1 LNRLRLVFTSL
12 VLGGGLGFFFVPAAA
27 PPDSAFLPAAPP
39 ARADVWKA
47 PVEAHCGVRVV
58 RAYPHDPEAFTQG
71 LFYQGGH
78 LYEGTGLYGKSSLRR
93 LDLASGRIV
102 RIRRLS
108 PAFFGEGIA
117 SCRNRIIQLTWRERV
132 GFVYDLHTFRLLGRF
147 PWEGEGWGITCDGRR
162 LIVSDGT
169 DRLRFLD
176 PDTHRPIGSLSVRD
190 REGRPVARL
199 NELEFVDGEI
209 FANVWQTDRVARICP
224 KTGRVAGWIHLPE
237 LERGPAGE
245 GPNGIAYDASGK
257 RLFITGKLWPRI
269 YEVILTPLAGPP
281 RSRETG
287 GAAP

>member
-1 LNRLRLVFTSL
+1 MNRLRLAFHFL
-12 VLGGGLGFFFVPAAA
+12 MLAEGLGFLFLTASAPPNGAFFPAARPVRADAWKAPAAA
-27 PPDSAFLPAAPP
+27 HF
-39 ARADVWKA
+39 
-47 PVEAHCGVRVV
+47 GVRVV

-71 LFYQGGH
+71 LFYQDGY

-93 LDLASGRIV
+93 IDLASGRIV

-108 PAFFGEGIA
+108 AALFGEGIA

-132 GFVYDLHTFRLLGRF
+132 GFVYDLRTFRLLGRF

-162 LIVSDGT
+162 LIASDGT
-169 DRLRFLD
+169 DRLRLFD

-190 REGRPVARL
+190 GDGRPVQRL

-209 FANVWQTDRVARICP
+209 FANVWQSDRVARICP
-224 KTGRVAGWIHLPE
+224 ETGRVAGWIHLPE

-245 GPNGIAYDASGK
+245 GPNGIAYDANGR
-257 RLFITGKLWPRI
+257 RLFITGKLWPQV
-269 YEVILTPLAGPP
+269 YEVTLTPLAGPP
-281 RSRETG
+281 RKKETA

>member
-1 LNRLRLVFTSL
+1 MNRLQLVIYSL
-12 VLGGGLGFFFVPAAA
+12 VLAGGLGFSFFPGAA
-27 PPDSAFLPAAPP
+27 PPYSAFIPEVPP
-39 ARADVWKA
+39 ARADVRKA
-47 PVEAHCGVRVV
+47 PPAAHFGVRVV
-58 RAYPHDPEAFTQG
+58 RSYPHDPEAFTQG
-71 LFYQGGH
+71 LFYEGGH

-117 SCRNRIIQLTWRERV
+117 SCRNRIIQLTWREQV
-132 GFVYDLHTFRLLGRF
+132 GFVYDLDTLRLLGRF
-147 PWEGEGWGITCDGRR
+147 PWEGEGWGVTCDGRR
-162 LIVSDGT
+162 WIVSDGT

-176 PDTHRPIGSLSVRD
+176 PDTLRPAGSLSVRD
-190 REGRPVARL
+190 RQGRPVARL

-209 FANVWQTDRVARICP
+209 FANVWQSDRVARICP

-245 GPNGIAYDASGK
+245 GPKGIAYDANGK
-257 RLFITGKLWPRI
+257 RLFITGKLWPQV
-269 YEVILTPLAGPP
+269 YEVTLTPLAGPP
-281 RSRETG
+281 RPEETA